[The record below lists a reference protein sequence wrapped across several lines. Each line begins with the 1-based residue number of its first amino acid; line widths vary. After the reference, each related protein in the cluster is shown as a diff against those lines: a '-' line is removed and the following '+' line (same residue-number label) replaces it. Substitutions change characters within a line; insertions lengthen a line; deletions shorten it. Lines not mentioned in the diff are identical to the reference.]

1 MIWFSN
7 QRHQQKNN
15 KVLREELVERE
26 ANKRLE
32 LYKNSVEV
40 KKASAQLRCV
50 PCQLTI
56 NKVSQAFTD
65 LLTKY
70 AQLSAKVAQFVSVW
84 NNDYLLLASVEYTAL
99 TTV

>member
-15 KVLREELVERE
+15 KALREELVERE

-32 LYKNSVEV
+32 SYKNSVEV
-40 KKASAQLRCV
+40 NKASAQLRCV

-56 NKVSQAFTD
+56 HKDSQVFTA

-70 AQLSAKVAQFVSVW
+70 AQLSAKLAQFVSDCINDFLVIACP
-84 NNDYLLLASVEYTAL
+84 DYLAL
-99 TTV
+99 STI